1 SYELVDNLL
10 QPPLRQKS
18 LAQQYNEKQINK
30 LLNGSPKLLG
40 VCGAANDA
48 LLQAKE
54 DTQQLQS
61 ILRRRRGD
69 EAGFTY
75 EAKEYFASSKKAK
88 KLRNKSLKA
97 CKCGFALLENDVE
110 TAFSMLR
117 EVQGVA
123 FTVFESLFINGT
135 EMESKS
141 TNWSLLSKLMSSKR
155 ITHEGEATETNEF
168 EKVDAVLCTL
178 IGNKT
183 RKSCKMSIDD
193 AKHSRS

>member
-61 ILRRRRGD
+61 ILRRRRCD
-69 EAGFTY
+69 EVGFTY
-75 EAKEYFASSKKAK
+75 EAKEYFASSKKVK

-110 TAFSMLR
+110 ATFSMLR
-117 EVQGVA
+117 EVKGVA
-123 FTVFESLFINGT
+123 VTVFESLFSHINGT
-135 EMESKS
+135 KMESKY

-168 EKVDAVLCTL
+168 ENVDTVLSTL
-178 IGNKT
+178 ISNKT
-183 RKSCKMSIDD
+183 GK
-193 AKHSRS
+193 